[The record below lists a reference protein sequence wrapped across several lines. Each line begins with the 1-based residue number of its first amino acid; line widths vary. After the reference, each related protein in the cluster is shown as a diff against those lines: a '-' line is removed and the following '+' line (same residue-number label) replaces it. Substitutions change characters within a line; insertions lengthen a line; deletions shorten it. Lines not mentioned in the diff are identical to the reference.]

1 MTLEE
6 NLDRLFQF
14 VSGGPDQPPLPTS
27 VLIAELKPEDFEG
40 SRPRVREENL
50 RAPKEYEARFAELL
64 DSGFGWLNMNYC
76 GVLRGH
82 ALIIIEYPKSSTR
95 TKGVTSVNY
104 SGPPKVVANA
114 GWDALAYVRVTPMG
128 GS

>member
-1 MTLEE
+1 M
-6 NLDRLFQF
+6 LDEKLRQLFAL
-14 VSGGPDQPPLPTS
+14 VAGGPDQPPTPTS
-27 VLIAELKPEDFEG
+27 ILIAELKPEDFEG

-50 RAPKEYEARFAELL
+50 RTPKEYEARFMELL
-64 DSGFGWLNMNYC
+64 DSGFAWLNMSYC

-82 ALIIIEYPKSSTR
+82 ALVIIEYPKSAAR
-95 TKGVTSVNY
+95 AKGGTSVNY

-114 GWDALAYVRVTPMG
+114 GWDALAYVSVTPMG